1 MDSHFGF
8 VRTHTHEYVWSIS
21 PFDRGENRARNRSRN
36 RRNNVFR
43 VARASR
49 PSLST
54 CETNDYRVTI
64 RSLAF
69 SNLLGDDITTMC
81 SFNLLFWF
89 VNLKGFFFFS
99 LFGETDIITKRKKGV
114 RWWACQVKKK
124 RRSISSDRGT
134 LIFIAEEERSIDWY
148 ESVENEFCRWEEGS
162 SAHYL
167 YHPREKA
174 ISWATLSRRISKSNV
189 IIKLSV

>member
-1 MDSHFGF
+1 MRRAHHPRYEITIYIFRSVHWNRTTICINLLRYTMYGFAFRFRSH
-8 VRTHTHEYVWSIS
+8 THTHEYVWSIS

-89 VNLKGFFFFS
+89 VNLKGFFFF
-99 LFGETDIITKRKKGV
+99 FFIWRNGYNNEE
-114 RWWACQVKKK
+114 KK
-124 RRSISSDRGT
+124 RCAMMMGVSG
-134 LIFIAEEERSIDWY
+134 EEET
-148 ESVENEFCRWEEGS
+148 
-162 SAHYL
+162 
-167 YHPREKA
+167 A
-174 ISWATLSRRISKSNV
+174 INFFW
-189 IIKLSV
+189 